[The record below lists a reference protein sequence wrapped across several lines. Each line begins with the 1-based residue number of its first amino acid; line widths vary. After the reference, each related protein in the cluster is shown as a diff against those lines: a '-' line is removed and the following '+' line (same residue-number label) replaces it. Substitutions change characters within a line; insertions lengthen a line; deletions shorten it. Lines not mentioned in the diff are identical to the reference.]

1 MFLGG
6 PGKIERQPSRGKNRK
21 KTDRVHI
28 LRISRSTRAA
38 ETTLKVSSGFPCLG
52 KRPPGKEAGD
62 RNSDSALVIDLHG
75 DPVCEQTQLQ
85 SLLLSATSQLS
96 HNAPVLSKTAG
107 KPKAV

>member
-1 MFLGG
+1 M
-6 PGKIERQPSRGKNRK
+6 
-21 KTDRVHI
+21 
-28 LRISRSTRAA
+28 AA